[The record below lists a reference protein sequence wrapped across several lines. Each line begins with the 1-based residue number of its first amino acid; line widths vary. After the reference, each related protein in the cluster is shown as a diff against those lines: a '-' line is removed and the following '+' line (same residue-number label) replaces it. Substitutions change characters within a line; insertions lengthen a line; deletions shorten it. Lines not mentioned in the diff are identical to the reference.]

1 SLFARL
7 VVSQFTISWRWRV
20 SVSMGYSAE
29 EIRALVQEYED
40 QPFGTKRE
48 WLRAQPF
55 SEGKFRRWRMT
66 VIRGDLDRGLVPREG
81 GSMAKSADRHFSA
94 QAERARQIRDQQAQL
109 ERMQARIDELEAAN
123 DALGKAIGLLHA
135 MREHE
140 PDMQE
145 TTGPTRTD
153 S

>member
-1 SLFARL
+1 
-7 VVSQFTISWRWRV
+7 
-20 SVSMGYSAE
+20 MGYSVE
-29 EIRALVQEYED
+29 DIRAFVQEYDD
-40 QPFGTKRE
+40 QPYGHKLE

-55 SEGKFRRWRMT
+55 SEGMFRRWRMT

-81 GSMAKSADRHFSA
+81 GSMAKSADRRFSA
-94 QAERARQIRDQQAQL
+94 QVERARQSRDQQAEL

-135 MREHE
+135 MRAPE
-140 PDMQE
+140 PDATQSTE
-145 TTGPTRTD
+145 PTQTD